1 MLPLRGLP
9 SGLEGIRL
17 QGGRRGDW
25 PAVRALPLR
34 PDSSQLLLSGGSV
47 KGVVA
52 RGVENN
58 GLRSG
63 FIAVVGRPNVGKS
76 TLVNKLVGQKV
87 SITSSRP
94 QTTRSPIRG
103 VRNGAGYQAIFVD
116 TPGSQKPRDTL
127 RARMQEQVLDSLS
140 ESDVILLLFDA
151 QQAAGGLGNGDRY
164 IARLVAGSGT
174 PAIVTINKIDLLPTP
189 DRALPIVEEVSEL
202 ANWNEVFQ
210 ISAANGTNLESLM
223 ESIVELL
230 PHGPRYSP
238 EGTVTDYPES
248 LILAEYVREKALNVL
263 REEVP
268 HAAAVEIEDVER
280 KENVT
285 VVYATIHVERA
296 TQRMIVL
303 GKGGRTIKQIGTEA
317 RRDVERLLGT
327 RIYLDLKVKVSQGWR
342 SDKKFLERLGL

>member
-1 MLPLRGLP
+1 MTEVA
-9 SGLEGIRL
+9 SGAE
-17 QGGRRGDW
+17 
-25 PAVRALPLR
+25 
-34 PDSSQLLLSGGSV
+34 
-47 KGVVA
+47 K
-52 RGVENN
+52 N

-103 VRNGAGYQAIFVD
+103 VRNGSGYQAIFVD

-151 QQAAGGLGNGDRY
+151 QQAADGLGSGDRY
-164 IARLVAGSGT
+164 VARLVAESGT
-174 PAIVTINKIDLLPTP
+174 PAIASINKTDLLRT
-189 DRALPIVEEVSEL
+189 REEALPIVKAVSEL
-202 ANWNEVFQ
+202 GEWDNVFQ
-210 ISAANGTNLESLM
+210 ISAANGTNVEPLM
-223 ESIVELL
+223 ESVVEML
-230 PHGPRYSP
+230 PPGPRYFP

-248 LILAEYVREKALNVL
+248 LVLAEYVREKALNVL

-268 HAAAVEIEDVER
+268 HAVAVEIEDVER

-285 VVYATIHVERA
+285 VVYAVIHVERA

-342 SDKKFLERLGL
+342 SDRKFLERLGL